1 MHYKSTLKL
10 NDIRNK
16 VISRHVIAIFFLCTV
31 IGGCTN
37 GPQPPLDQEYTFAI
51 MYDNGTTSE
60 PKIIQAPT
68 DSAAYIDAF
77 HKYCIGVEATCR
89 VEEMV
94 GELNPSMTN
103 IVGHPNSFILIDHTG
118 NDITEITFKNQ
129 DVILDSI
136 LKMVKETSY

>member
-1 MHYKSTLKL
+1 MHYTSTLKIKQGYTIVL
-10 NDIRNK
+10 
-16 VISRHVIAIFFLCTV
+16 FFLCII
-31 IGGCTN
+31 IGGCAR
-37 GPQPPLDQEYTFAI
+37 GPQPPIDQEYTFAI

-77 HKYCIGVEATCR
+77 HKYCIGIEAAHRT
-89 VEEMV
+89 EEMV

-103 IVGHPNSFILIDHTG
+103 LVGHPNSFILIDHTG

-129 DVILDSI
+129 NVILDSI
-136 LKMVKETSY
+136 VQMVKEASY